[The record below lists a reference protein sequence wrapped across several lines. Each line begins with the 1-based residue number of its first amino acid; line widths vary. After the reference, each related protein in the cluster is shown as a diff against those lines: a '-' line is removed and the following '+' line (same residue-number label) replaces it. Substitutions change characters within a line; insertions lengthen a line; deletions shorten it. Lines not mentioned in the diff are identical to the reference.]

1 MRVSRESERHKQTLL
16 TVANSQQ
23 RLASMDFNGGVSA
36 LCQAEMNKMGPS
48 ELTAELETQMTEH
61 NEKLS
66 YGSMY
71 GVL

>member
-1 MRVSRESERHKQTLL
+1 
-16 TVANSQQ
+16 
-23 RLASMDFNGGVSA
+23 MDFNGGVSA
-36 LCQAEMNKMGPS
+36 LCQAEMNKMVPS
-48 ELTAELETQMTEH
+48 ELTAELETHMTEH